1 MRRIIQGYVFGVLVL
16 VGLSAMAGEV
26 QTVEVRGEAAIIDG
40 DKASAR
46 DKAIDDALRKAVESA
61 VGTIISSET
70 ITENYQLISDRIYSK
85 AEGYVR
91 KYKITDEREDDG
103 VMIVEVRAEVATGA
117 VSKDLEGLKTL
128 LRRKKMPRVLV
139 LIAEQ
144 NIGMNRPK
152 FWWGQIGKD
161 HVVMAS
167 QEPVS
172 LDLST
177 VENTLMGVMKE
188 KGFDF
193 IDTQTLSGKIKVR
206 IPVSKL
212 SEKQAMR
219 IASATDA
226 EIAIVGQ
233 AVAKK
238 KADHVLGTDMISVG
252 AIVNAKVIN
261 TDNGRIIA
269 TASAQAANV
278 ELDAKIAGNNALKKA
293 GEKLAKKLME
303 KIAKVWSS
311 ELSGINRIRVS
322 VSGIKNQAQLSD
334 FTKVLKNRVR
344 SVKDVRQYKLS
355 SGHAEL
361 EVDLAGDSQA
371 LATELEAKDFG
382 GQFKLEIVKVRP
394 NAIGV
399 KLIQ

>member
-1 MRRIIQGYVFGVLVL
+1 MGRLVQRCILGSLVL
-16 VGLSAMAGEV
+16 VAWNAFAGEV

-61 VGTIISSET
+61 VGTMISSET
-70 ITENYQLISDRIYSK
+70 ITENYQLISDRIYSQ

-91 KYKITDEREDDG
+91 SYKITDEREDDG
-103 VMIVEVRAEVATGA
+103 VVIVEIRAQVSTGA
-117 VSKDLEGLKTL
+117 VSKDLQGLKTL
-128 LRRKKMPRVLV
+128 LKRKKMPRVLV

-144 NIGMNRPK
+144 NIGMNRPS
-152 FWWGQIGKD
+152 FWWGRTGDGQ
-161 HVVMAS
+161 VVIA
-167 QEPVS
+167 QKETES

-177 VENTLMGVMKE
+177 VENTLIGAMKE

-193 IDTQTLSGKIKVR
+193 IDTQALSGKIKVR
-206 IPVSKL
+206 VPVSKL
-212 SEKQAMR
+212 SPKQAVR
-219 IASATDA
+219 IASSTDA

-233 AVAKK
+233 AIAKQ
-238 KADHVLGTDMISVG
+238 KADHVMGTDMVSVG
-252 AIVNAKVIN
+252 AIVNVKVIN
-261 TDNGRIIA
+261 TDNGRIIT
-269 TASAQAANV
+269 TASAQAASV

-293 GEKLAKKLME
+293 GKKLAKRLME
-303 KIAKVWSS
+303 KIAKVWAS
-311 ELSGINRIRVS
+311 EVSGINRIRVS

-334 FTKVLKNRVR
+334 FTKVLRNRVR

-382 GQFKLEIVKVRP
+382 GQFKLEVVKVRP